1 MGYLTDIVRDSR
13 RRSCAARAAGES
25 APVDPVEI
33 PAAATVAPATAVA
46 GPPAAVPSVASVE
59 RIREEGSGRP
69 GEAELYAVESGCAT
83 RQVAGPSPAEHVPAA
98 GLPEAISEGLHLSD
112 PVARA
117 QAGCE
122 SARTVTDGFRAE
134 KAERFRGGDSNDAPA
149 VPGVEDGSSIL
160 ESSPG
165 YAATSRAGKESV
177 ETQER
182 RQAGMEPRAG
192 SVTPPERPGGRET
205 VAVHGGRETGEWP
218 RSTVVPARGEQEA
231 ARRGPPSHPEVMP
244 EGEERA
250 AVSSGTGLL
259 AAASRRVRLAEAV
272 TDCTVT
278 VPIGVAVVEPGS
290 GRASE
295 PGQADRQRIGEE
307 KREPGSA
314 PRPQEPRVRIG
325 AIEVVVVSPAPVQP
339 EPSRGERSR
348 PDPASR
354 NYLRN
359 F

>member
-13 RRSCAARAAGES
+13 RRTCAARAPGES
-25 APVDPVEI
+25 VPVDHVEI
-33 PAAATVAPATAVA
+33 PAAATVVA
-46 GPPAAVPSVASVE
+46 GPPAAMPSAASVE

-69 GEAELYAVESGCAT
+69 DEAGQHAAESGFAT

-98 GLPEAISEGLHLSD
+98 GLPEATSEGLHLSD
-112 PVARA
+112 PVTRT

-160 ESSPG
+160 EFSPG
-165 YAATSRAGKESV
+165 YAVTSRAGKEPV

-182 RQAGMEPRAG
+182 RQAGMEPRVG
-192 SVTPPERPGGRET
+192 SVTPPEQESGRET
-205 VAVHGGRETGEWP
+205 VAVHVGRETGEWA
-218 RSTVVPARGEQEA
+218 RSPGVLARGEQEA
-231 ARRGPPSHPEVMP
+231 ARQGPPPQPEVLP
-244 EGEERA
+244 EEEDRA

-259 AAASRRVRLAEAV
+259 AAAVRRVRLGDAV
-272 TDCTVT
+272 TGCTAT
-278 VPIGVAVVEPGS
+278 VPSGVAEMELGS
-290 GRASE
+290 GRAPG
-295 PGQADRQRIGEE
+295 PGQPDRQRTGEG
-307 KREPGSA
+307 KNEPGKDS
-314 PRPQEPRVRIG
+314 RPPEPRVRIG
-325 AIEVVVVSPAPVQP
+325 AIEIVVVSPAPAQP

>member
-13 RRSCAARAAGES
+13 RRTCVARAPGES
-25 APVDPVEI
+25 SSVDHVEI
-33 PAAATVAPATAVA
+33 PAAATVAPATVVA
-46 GPPAAVPSVASVE
+46 GPPAAMSATASVE

-69 GEAELYAVESGCAT
+69 DEAGQHAAESGFAT
-83 RQVAGPSPAEHVPAA
+83 RQVAGPSPSEHVPAA
-98 GLPEAISEGLHLSD
+98 GLPEATSEGLHLSD
-112 PVARA
+112 PVPRT

-182 RQAGMEPRAG
+182 RQAGIEPRAG
-192 SVTPPERPGGRET
+192 SVTPPEQFDLDAAPEASGRNDGG
-205 VAVHGGRETGEWP
+205 P
-218 RSTVVPARGEQEA
+218 
-231 ARRGPPSHPEVMP
+231 
-244 EGEERA
+244 A
-250 AVSSGTGLL
+250 AVKPG
-259 AAASRRVRLAEAV
+259 ASPVEDDRSAVQLEKISFTEENCRVRLEGAATNCMV
-272 TDCTVT
+272 TL
-278 VPIGVAVVEPGS
+278 PAGIPAQQPRS
-290 GRASE
+290 GRAPE
-295 PGQADRQRIGEE
+295 TCQPVRQRTAEGEN
-307 KREPGSA
+307 KAGKA
-314 PRPQEPRVRIG
+314 PWPQEPRVSIG
-325 AIEVVVVSPAPVQP
+325 AIEVVVVSPAPAQP
-339 EPSRGERSR
+339 EPSRGERFR
-348 PDPASR
+348 PDPTSR